1 MSNNLPIYPLL
12 RPGRDIDVVIA
23 FDASADVRQDNWIKV
38 ADGYVKQRGIKGWP
52 VGAGWPPADE
62 SPEQINKDFENAQAS
77 TEEQANEKM
86 AKAQLVAA
94 NQKSSGG
101 GENEDSP
108 AQPIDKTSH
117 AAKPSD
123 LGYCTVWVGTIEE
136 RQQQDGAAEAPLS
149 KAVQDEWDIKRE
161 DAGITLI
168 YFPFVAN
175 PRVDGVDPMTSD
187 FMSTW
192 NFVYTDAEIDK
203 VVELARANFQEG
215 REQTRRTIRAVWE
228 RKRGRRLQ
236 REAEQAEMRRL
247 TRLRKAARPKEKVF
261 GEHGDHFS

>member
-23 FDASADVRQDNWIKV
+23 FDASADVRQDNWIHV

-62 SPEQINKDFENAQAS
+62 TNAQIAQDLEDAQAT
-77 TEEQANEKM
+77 TEAQANEKI
-86 AKAQLVAA
+86 ANAQRAA
-94 NQKSSGG
+94 RSSKDIAQPLDKSS
-101 GENEDSP
+101 NAP
-108 AQPIDKTSH
+108 T
-117 AAKPSD
+117 PSE

-136 RQQQDGAAEAPLS
+136 RDQDAADAEDSPPFS
-149 KAVQDEWDIKRE
+149 KAVEHDWEIKRD

-168 YFPFVAN
+168 YFPFIAN
-175 PRVDGVDPMTSD
+175 PHVADVKPMTSD

-203 VVELARANFQEG
+203 VVELARANFREG
-215 REQTRRTIRAVWE
+215 EEQTKRTIRAVWE
-228 RKRGRRLQ
+228 RKRKARLRREE
-236 REAEQAEMRRL
+236 EAAEMRRV
-247 TRLRKAARPKEKVF
+247 TRMRKAVMPKEKVF